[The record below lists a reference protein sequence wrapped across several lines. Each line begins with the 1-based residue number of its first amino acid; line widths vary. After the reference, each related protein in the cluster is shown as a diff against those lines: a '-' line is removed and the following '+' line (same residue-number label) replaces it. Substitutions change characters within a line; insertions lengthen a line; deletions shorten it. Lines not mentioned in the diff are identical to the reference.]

1 LFCVVLWCMD
11 DYWYYS
17 LLTLVM
23 LMLFESTVT
32 NTRLRTLGDMRRLA
46 TPMQVPLPPHV
57 TPGARGANPGAGRG
71 PMNAIRAVKQLR
83 SGRLGKMSSRGRFA
97 TAAQSL

>member
-1 LFCVVLWCMD
+1 MD

-57 TPGARGANPGAGRG
+57 TPVGLEGRTQ
-71 PMNAIRAVKQLR
+71 V
-83 SGRLGKMSSRGRFA
+83 LGEVR
-97 TAAQSL
+97 